1 MPSQDSGV
9 YLTQGLQ
16 GRDDQ
21 IDVLIDLFEQSQ
33 TVTVETA
40 NPMLDLISFAQDC
53 TEFWLVDVD
62 DARLTAQNLNDDVQE
77 EFMFTNSLGL
87 YPSDPLGSLE
97 PTTSDPL
104 KPNHITT
111 KPDMNISNEC
121 QQQFSS
127 HPSSL
132 ARERETTGINAT
144 LQCHASRHSPQ
155 LLPSTFY
162 VGNNFRHSS
171 DMSLAGFIYLLP
183 SSTYPDVLHF
193 QEYNIGIILLP
204 KWRNRDVAAR
214 TLYLAIDLAFS
225 KPNVHRIQAQLIDC
239 YKNIQ
244 ALRLFTHMW
253 VFHRTSHECF
263 LMAFFSKTIFLND
276 SNCLS
281 FSFWLAGASLMKE
294 RGVKVSTALLQPS
307 GKT

>member
-1 MPSQDSGV
+1 MPSQDFGV

-21 IDVLIDLFEQSQ
+21 IDLLVDLFEQSQ

-40 NPMLDLISFAQDC
+40 NSMLDLISFAQDC
-53 TEFWLVDVD
+53 TEFWLIDVD

-87 YPSDPLGSLE
+87 YHPLGSIE

-104 KPNHITT
+104 KPNDTST
-111 KPDMNISNEC
+111 KPLNISNEC

-132 ARERETTGINAT
+132 ARERGINAT
-144 LQCHASRHSPQ
+144 LRCHVSRHSPQ

-162 VGNNFRHSS
+162 VGDNFRHSS
-171 DMSLAGFIYLLP
+171 DTSLAGFIYLLP
-183 SSTYPDVLHF
+183 SSAYPDVLHF

-214 TLYLAIDLAFS
+214 TLYSAIDLAFS

-244 ALRLFTHMW
+244 ALRLFTRM
-253 VFHRTSHECF
+253 
-263 LMAFFSKTIFLND
+263 
-276 SNCLS
+276 
-281 FSFWLAGASLMKE
+281 
-294 RGVKVSTALLQPS
+294 
-307 GKT
+307 